1 MKKNSRFLDFL
12 LYQSLKFHK
21 SVNFTIKMINI
32 SNRHT
37 LVHDT
42 KIISNVISTKCIYKY
57 KAVIIVHDIVI
68 NVMKHCHEMEASD
81 NDNNK
86 CVDIATD

>member
-1 MKKNSRFLDFL
+1 
-12 LYQSLKFHK
+12 
-21 SVNFTIKMINI
+21 MINI

-68 NVMKHCHEMEASD
+68 YVMTHCHEMEASD
-81 NDNNK
+81 RDDNE